1 VIARRATAVGVA
13 FVALLAA
20 APTAPA
26 KTKLTPRAFGSCA
39 ALVGYAQQH
48 FDQTKGV
55 TSVPVQP
62 ISSPA
67 MPTQVSQN
75 PAPATSGPIAP
86 TAAPAPAATSG
97 KADSALTP
105 DYSTTN
111 TQEEGVDEPDIVK
124 TDGKTIFSIRGNTL
138 FAVAVAKGVPAL
150 AGSLTLPDG
159 SATGLLL
166 RGSRLIVIS
175 ATGNGGPIAVDRI
188 APVPQRFFSA
198 TTITEVNVSDPAA
211 MKVART
217 MTIDGNFVDA
227 RQNGATARLVI
238 ASQPRAVINTTD
250 DPDSVTDWVPMRR
263 FRSHLTTRHY
273 VRPVSKCQT
282 IRHPYQ
288 FSGLGML
295 TILTIDLDHGLYA
308 ADSDALMADAQVVYG
323 STGSLYVATQRWIN
337 PNQSV
342 DDVPSGVTTVIERF
356 DVSDPDRTT
365 LVSSGQVPGF
375 LLNQFSLSEY
385 AGYLRVATTTQ
396 PTFWNG
402 QQSGEPS
409 QSHVTV
415 LDERGDKLVPVG
427 KVSGLGT
434 NQRLYS
440 VRFVGDTGYVVTF
453 RQIDPLYVID
463 LSEPTAPKVAGQL
476 ELEGYSSY
484 LQPVGKGLLL
494 GIGTAV
500 ANNRTNGVQI
510 ELFNVSDP
518 TAPKLLQQVALGF
531 GSTAAQYD
539 AHALLFWPA
548 TKLAVLP
555 VQTYTAPVF
564 VGAIGYRLDASGIAE
579 VGRIVH
585 DPVSG
590 WLPAVQRALVIGN
603 RVFTLSNTGV
613 MASSLDGLAPQA
625 FAAFPYT
632 PPVLP
637 VPGKPLPSPPVI
649 LN

>member
-1 VIARRATAVGVA
+1 
-13 FVALLAA
+13 
-20 APTAPA
+20 
-26 KTKLTPRAFGSCA
+26 
-39 ALVGYAQQH
+39 
-48 FDQTKGV
+48 
-55 TSVPVQP
+55 
-62 ISSPA
+62 
-67 MPTQVSQN
+67 
-75 PAPATSGPIAP
+75 
-86 TAAPAPAATSG
+86 
-97 KADSALTP
+97 
-105 DYSTTN
+105 
-111 TQEEGVDEPDIVK
+111 
-124 TDGKTIFSIRGNTL
+124 
-138 FAVAVAKGVPAL
+138 
-150 AGSLTLPDG
+150 
-159 SATGLLL
+159 
-166 RGSRLIVIS
+166 
-175 ATGNGGPIAVDRI
+175 
-188 APVPQRFFSA
+188 
-198 TTITEVNVSDPAA
+198 
-211 MKVART
+211 MKVSRT
-217 MTIDGNFVDA
+217 MTIDGHFVDA

-238 ASQPRAVINTTD
+238 ASQPRAVVNTTD

-282 IRHPYQ
+282 IRHPRQ

-337 PNQSV
+337 PNQPV
-342 DDVPSGVTTVIERF
+342 DDLPQGATTVIERF

-402 QQSGEPS
+402 ASSGEPS

-434 NQRLYS
+434 NQKLYS
-440 VRFVGDTGYVVTF
+440 VRFVGDTAYVVTF
-453 RQIDPLYVID
+453 RQIDPLYVVD

-476 ELEGYSSY
+476 ELEGFSSY

-500 ANNRTNGVQI
+500 GNGRPNGVQI

-531 GSTAAQYD
+531 GSSAAQYD

-555 VQTYTAPVF
+555 VQTYGSPVF

-590 WLPAVQRALVIGN
+590 WLPAVQRSLVIGD
-603 RVFTLSNTGV
+603 RVFTLSRSGV
-613 MASSLDGLAPQA
+613 MASSLDALAPQA

-632 PPVLP
+632 PAPVVISP
-637 VPGKPLPSPPVI
+637 KPLPSPPGPVI
-649 LN
+649 VN